1 MVDTRL
7 RRLERAA
14 SQGDVEAR
22 ARVLCER
29 LRAGDLAEERVRLAA
44 YLGDPGARLLLAE
57 RAPELP
63 VIRARAGLELNQRRW
78 ITGLRAYGKEWLVLA
93 AVALAHARFAAW
105 TRWDET
111 DERPRRAVAA
121 AEAWVRCPCDAHLAD
136 AAETVA
142 PAERA
147 VQGLRARTA
156 RSAYYALR
164 AARVV
169 VEPNY
174 RVLGLE
180 YEPAQ
185 DAEALRQALRAE
197 LVPWLVG
204 HADPVAARG

>member
-1 MVDTRL
+1 MSDQRL
-7 RRLERAA
+7 RELERSWRVGGAEEAEAA
-14 SQGDVEAR
+14 LLR
-22 ARVLCER
+22 ER
-29 LRAGDLAEERVRLAA
+29 LRLGVIGEPRLRLAAAIGHAASGLLLGPRAPAGDLRRRLAAIDGELGRAGPETVVRAAIALARSRVRLWGHTRASGSRSDRA
-44 YLGDPGARLLLAE
+44 SLLA
-57 RAPELP
+57 A
-63 VIRARAGLELNQRRW
+63 LE
-78 ITGLRAYGKEWLVLA
+78 
-93 AVALAHARFAAW
+93 
-105 TRWDET
+105 
-111 DERPRRAVAA
+111 A